1 MQTRAPLRDKSRK
14 SQTNAKT
21 VSALISRASTLSSH
35 AVHSAPRPPRSSW
48 PTSSSSLPLS
58 ALLLQPPG
66 FLGSPPSASSPPT
79 MSVLSCWSRLIT
91 AGPVPV
97 KTHSSPVFSSWAALG
112 RLLILPA
119 SQQLEAP
126 VRSGSRSL
134 TSPPL
139 DLARPF
145 LGPTLGGAET
155 CRKLN

>member
-1 MQTRAPLRDKSRK
+1 MQTHAPLRDKSRK
-14 SQTNAKT
+14 SRTNAKT
-21 VSALISRASTLSSH
+21 VSALISQASTLSSH

-66 FLGSPPSASSPPT
+66 FLGSPPICLQPTDDECSQLLESPHYRRTCPREN
-79 MSVLSCWSRLIT
+79 SLF
-91 AGPVPV
+91 
-97 KTHSSPVFSSWAALG
+97 PVFSSWAALG

-139 DLARPF
+139 DLFSAPPLEGRRRA
-145 LGPTLGGAET
+145 GS
-155 CRKLN
+155 

>member
-1 MQTRAPLRDKSRK
+1 MTQRMTHTPYLSGRRGRAGAPLAPLGLSSAPQPLTAPIQTRAPLRDKSRK
-14 SQTNAKT
+14 SRTNAKT

-97 KTHSSPVFSSWAALG
+97 KTHSSPCSPLGLRWA
-112 RLLILPA
+112 
-119 SQQLEAP
+119 
-126 VRSGSRSL
+126 GS
-134 TSPPL
+134 
-139 DLARPF
+139 
-145 LGPTLGGAET
+145 
-155 CRKLN
+155 